1 MPENDTISIRGT
13 DPTAEDSDGY
23 AEAWY
28 LPDAANIPAGYA
40 RTGTFF
46 DYFNAK
52 RFDKIGYF
60 FFFQRAHWNAFS
72 TDRFVSN

>member
-1 MPENDTISIRGT
+1 MAGRDKRGFDQAPYMGPVPIVT
-13 DPTAEDSDGY
+13 HVHGAHTTEDSDGY

-28 LPDAANIPAGYA
+28 LPNAVNIPAGYA

-52 RFDKIGYF
+52 
-60 FFFQRAHWNAFS
+60 
-72 TDRFVSN
+72 